1 MEIRVEDRRL
11 IGRLRE
17 TWLENVEA
25 DMAELK
31 IDREDIRDGKKWRRN
46 VMKKE
51 EVQPYRKTDYKPV
64 IIIIILFKTQYLYDK
79 VAVIFLLMV
88 I

>member
-1 MEIRVEDRRL
+1 MEIRVEGRIS

-25 DMAELK
+25 DMAELE
-31 IDREDIRDGKKWRRN
+31 IEREDICDGKKWRRN

-51 EVQPYRKTDYKPV
+51 EVQLYRKTDYKPV
-64 IIIIILFKTQYLYDK
+64 IIIIIFFKTQY
-79 VAVIFLLMV
+79 
-88 I
+88 

>member
-1 MEIRVEDRRL
+1 MEIRVEGRIS

-25 DMAELK
+25 DMAELV

-51 EVQPYRKTDYKPV
+51 EVQ
-64 IIIIILFKTQYLYDK
+64 L
-79 VAVIFLLMV
+79 
-88 I
+88 

>member
-1 MEIRVEDRRL
+1 MEIRVEGRRS

-17 TWLENVEA
+17 TCLENVEA
-25 DMAELK
+25 DMAELE

-51 EVQPYRKTDYKPV
+51 EVQ
-64 IIIIILFKTQYLYDK
+64 LYQ
-79 VAVIFLLMV
+79 
-88 I
+88 

>member
-1 MEIRVEDRRL
+1 MEIRVEDRRS

-25 DMAELK
+25 DMAELE
-31 IDREDIRDGKKWRRN
+31 IDREDIRAGKKWRRN

-51 EVQPYRKTDYKPV
+51 EIQLYRKMDYKPV
-64 IIIIILFKTQYLYDK
+64 IIIITFFITQY
-79 VAVIFLLMV
+79 
-88 I
+88 

>member
-1 MEIRVEDRRL
+1 MEIRVEGRRL

-25 DMAELK
+25 DMAEQK
-31 IDREDIRDGKKWRRN
+31 IDIEDIHDGKKWRRN

-51 EVQPYRKTDYKPV
+51 EVQLYRKTDYKPV
-64 IIIIILFKTQYLYDK
+64 IIIITF
-79 VAVIFLLMV
+79 F
-88 I
+88 

>member
-1 MEIRVEDRRL
+1 MEIRVEGRRL

-25 DMAELK
+25 DMAELE

-46 VMKKE
+46 IRKKD
-51 EVQPYRKTDYKPV
+51 EVQHYRETDYKPV
-64 IIIIILFKTQYLYDK
+64 IIIIIFFKTQY
-79 VAVIFLLMV
+79 
-88 I
+88 

>member
-1 MEIRVEDRRL
+1 MEIRVEGRRS

-25 DMAELK
+25 DMAEQE

-46 VMKKE
+46 IMKKE
-51 EVQPYRKTDYKPV
+51 EVQHYRETDY
-64 IIIIILFKTQYLYDK
+64 IYINFKK
-79 VAVIFLLMV
+79 E
-88 I
+88 

>member
-1 MEIRVEDRRL
+1 MEISVEGRIS

-25 DMAELK
+25 DMAELV

-51 EVQPYRKTDYKPV
+51 EVQLYRKTDYKPV
-64 IIIIILFKTQYLYDK
+64 IIIIIFFKTQY
-79 VAVIFLLMV
+79 
-88 I
+88 